1 MVKIGVTGI
10 MGSGKTLVS
19 GMFGRLGAEV
29 INADEIVRSLLLPG
43 TEVSAA
49 IEEAFGEA
57 VLQEGGVID
66 RKKLAGEVFV
76 KNPENL
82 ARLNAII
89 HPEVFNIIESKIASA
104 VMRRTGFLVIDAPLL
119 VETKLDKKC
128 DYTVVVSSSRENAL
142 DRLALAGKAS
152 PEDFSARMR
161 FQLGGAAKE
170 KKADFIVDNNGS
182 VNETEVQVRKI
193 WKRITG
199 GGK

>member
-19 GMFGRLGAEV
+19 GMFGKLGAEV

-49 IEEAFGEA
+49 IEKTFGEA

-89 HPEVFNIIESKIASA
+89 HPEVFNIIENKIASA
-104 VMRRTGFLVIDAPLL
+104 VMRRAGFVVIDAPLL
-119 VETKLDKKC
+119 VETELDKNC
-128 DYTVVVSSSRENAL
+128 DFTIVVRSSTENAL
-142 DRLALAGKAS
+142 DRLARSGKAS

-161 FQLGGAAKE
+161 FQMGGAEKE

-182 VNETEVQVRKI
+182 VNETEVQVREI

-199 GGK
+199 G